1 MIRGEGLMKRS
12 TAFKTTA
19 ALLAVFALLPLFA
32 ACNKTA
38 KAEYFD
44 IFGTTAYI
52 ETYDA
57 DDAEKT
63 ESGMRRVEELC
74 SVNIEG
80 SDIWRINAAHAG
92 ETVTVDEVTMLL
104 LTRAM
109 SVYELTD
116 GCYDPTV
123 YPLVEL
129 WGFAAGDF
137 VAGTPPEG
145 GIPTDEEIS
154 AALAL
159 VGFDRAFSLNASEC
173 TVTKLIEGAKLDLGG
188 IAKGYA
194 SSLAFS
200 VSFDICNV
208 GGNLAV
214 GMPAATIGVPAP
226 RETET
231 VSSSWLFSFK
241 AAYGQCVSTSGDYER
256 YYFVDGVRYHHII
269 DPRTGYP
276 ASSGLASATV
286 ISTDGSF
293 ADAFATAVIVGGK
306 DAAERWMSDEDNTW
320 EFDLVTVTENNEVTS
335 QFFSVLLHSR
345 SLPIC
350 ILLAAFRPCK
360 IIRKSLALR
369 CEQFRA
375 DRFWLSNSGVPE

>member
-1 MIRGEGLMKRS
+1 MIRGEGSMKRS

-200 VSFDICNV
+200 VSFDICSV

-214 GMPAATIGVPAP
+214 GMSTATIGVPAP

-231 VSSSWLFSFK
+231 ASSSWLFSFK

-256 YYFVDGVRYHHII
+256 YYVIDGVRYHHII

-286 ISTDGSF
+286 ISTDGAF

-306 DAAERWMSDEDNTW
+306 DAAERWLSDEGNTR

-335 QFFSVLLHSR
+335 Y
-345 SLPIC
+345 
-350 ILLAAFRPCK
+350 
-360 IIRKSLALR
+360 
-369 CEQFRA
+369 
-375 DRFWLSNSGVPE
+375 GPELTYAK

>member
-214 GMPAATIGVPAP
+214 GMPAATIGLFRRRREIPPHHRPAHGLS
-226 RETET
+226 RVERACERDGHLDGRILRRRIRDRGHRRRQGRGGEMD
-231 VSSSWLFSFK
+231 VRR
-241 AAYGQCVSTSGDYER
+241 GQHL
-256 YYFVDGVRYHHII
+256 GVRPRDRHREQRSDLVRSRTDLCLTVII
-269 DPRTGYP
+269 RTGLR
-276 ASSGLASATV
+276 AILFG
-286 ISTDGSF
+286 
-293 ADAFATAVIVGGK
+293 AFT
-306 DAAERWMSDEDNTW
+306 
-320 EFDLVTVTENNEVTS
+320 
-335 QFFSVLLHSR
+335 
-345 SLPIC
+345 
-350 ILLAAFRPCK
+350 
-360 IIRKSLALR
+360 
-369 CEQFRA
+369 
-375 DRFWLSNSGVPE
+375 

>member
-1 MIRGEGLMKRS
+1 MTRGEGLMKRS

-92 ETVTVDEVTMLL
+92 ETVTVDEITMLL

-123 YPLVEL
+123 YPLVKL

-159 VGFDRAFSLNASEC
+159 VGFDRVFSLNASEC

-241 AAYGQCVSTSGDYER
+241 AAYGQCVSTSGDYCER
-256 YYFVDGVRYHHII
+256 DGHLDGRSICRRIRHRRHSGRQGRGGEMDVRRGQHLGVR
-269 DPRTGYP
+269 PRDRHREQRSDLVRSRTDICLTEKRRRMTRVASFRSGRQRDIFLTNESVYP
-276 ASSGLASATV
+276 AFLKDKHRSA
-286 ISTDGSF
+286 
-293 ADAFATAVIVGGK
+293 
-306 DAAERWMSDEDNTW
+306 
-320 EFDLVTVTENNEVTS
+320 
-335 QFFSVLLHSR
+335 
-345 SLPIC
+345 
-350 ILLAAFRPCK
+350 
-360 IIRKSLALR
+360 AL
-369 CEQFRA
+369 
-375 DRFWLSNSGVPE
+375 

>member
-123 YPLVEL
+123 YPLVKL

-276 ASSGLASATV
+276 ASSGLVSATV

-335 QFFSVLLHSR
+335 Y
-345 SLPIC
+345 
-350 ILLAAFRPCK
+350 
-360 IIRKSLALR
+360 
-369 CEQFRA
+369 
-375 DRFWLSNSGVPE
+375 GPELTYA

>member
-1 MIRGEGLMKRS
+1 MTRGEGSMKSS

-57 DDAEKT
+57 DDAEKI

-74 SVNIEG
+74 SVNIED

-92 ETVTVDEVTMLL
+92 ETVIVDEVTMLL

-137 VAGTPPEG
+137 VAGTPPKG

-226 RETET
+226 REMET

-276 ASSGLASATV
+276 ASSGLAS
-286 ISTDGSF
+286 F

-306 DAAERWMSDEDNTW
+306 DAAERWMSDEGNTW
-320 EFDLVTVTENNEVTS
+320 EFDLVTVTENNDVTS
-335 QFFSVLLHSR
+335 Y
-345 SLPIC
+345 
-350 ILLAAFRPCK
+350 
-360 IIRKSLALR
+360 
-369 CEQFRA
+369 
-375 DRFWLSNSGVPE
+375 GPELTYA

>member
-1 MIRGEGLMKRS
+1 MTRGAGSMKRS

-32 ACNKTA
+32 ACNREA

-57 DDAEKT
+57 DDAEKI
-63 ESGMRRVEELC
+63 ESEMRRVEELC

-80 SDIWRINAAHAG
+80 SDIWRINSAHAG
-92 ETVTVDEVTMLL
+92 EAVKVDEVTMLL
-104 LTRAM
+104 LTRAL

-145 GIPTDEEIS
+145 GIPTD
-154 AALAL
+154 
-159 VGFDRAFSLNASEC
+159 SLNASEC

-194 SSLAFS
+194 SSLAFA

-214 GMPAATIGVPAP
+214 GMSSATIGVPAP

-241 AAYGQCVSTSGDYER
+241 AAYGQCISTSGDYER
-256 YYFVDGVRYHHII
+256 YYVIDGVRYHHII

-286 ISTDGSF
+286 ISTDGAF

-306 DAAERWMSDEDNTW
+306 DAAERWISDEGNTW

-335 QFFSVLLHSR
+335 Y
-345 SLPIC
+345 
-350 ILLAAFRPCK
+350 
-360 IIRKSLALR
+360 
-369 CEQFRA
+369 
-375 DRFWLSNSGVPE
+375 GPELTYA

>member
-1 MIRGEGLMKRS
+1 MTRRAGSMKRS

-32 ACNKTA
+32 ACNREA

-57 DDAEKT
+57 DDAAKI

-92 ETVTVDEVTMLL
+92 ETVKVDEVTMLL

-231 VSSSWLFSFK
+231 VSSS
-241 AAYGQCVSTSGDYER
+241 YT
-256 YYFVDGVRYHHII
+256 
-269 DPRTGYP
+269 T
-276 ASSGLASATV
+276 
-286 ISTDGSF
+286 
-293 ADAFATAVIVGGK
+293 
-306 DAAERWMSDEDNTW
+306 
-320 EFDLVTVTENNEVTS
+320 
-335 QFFSVLLHSR
+335 
-345 SLPIC
+345 
-350 ILLAAFRPCK
+350 
-360 IIRKSLALR
+360 
-369 CEQFRA
+369 
-375 DRFWLSNSGVPE
+375 

>member
-1 MIRGEGLMKRS
+1 MTSRRKNVICS
-12 TAFKTTA
+12 A
-19 ALLAVFALLPLFA
+19 AILLAAVLMLLSFA

-57 DDAEKT
+57 DDAEEIENK
-63 ESGMRRVEELC
+63 MRRIEELC
-74 SVNIEG
+74 SVNVEG

-116 GCYDPTV
+116 GCYDPSV

-145 GIPTDEEIS
+145 GIPTEEEIE

-159 VGFDRAFSLNASEC
+159 VGFDRAFSLDASEC

-188 IAKGYA
+188 IAKGHA
-194 SSLAFS
+194 ASLAFS
-200 VSFDICNV
+200 VTFDICNV

-214 GMPAATIGVPAP
+214 GMPTATIGVPAP

-231 VSSSWLFSFK
+231 TDSSWLFSFK
-241 AAYGQCVSTSGDYER
+241 ASYGQCISTSGDYER
-256 YYFVDGVRYHHII
+256 YYFVGDVRYHHII

-286 ISTDGSF
+286 ISTDGAF

-306 DAAERWMSDEDNTW
+306 DAAERWLSDESNTW
-320 EFDLVTVTENNEVTS
+320 EFDLVAVTVNNEVTS
-335 QFFSVLLHSR
+335 Y
-345 SLPIC
+345 
-350 ILLAAFRPCK
+350 
-360 IIRKSLALR
+360 
-369 CEQFRA
+369 
-375 DRFWLSNSGVPE
+375 GPELTYA

>member
-1 MIRGEGLMKRS
+1 
-12 TAFKTTA
+12 
-19 ALLAVFALLPLFA
+19 
-32 ACNKTA
+32 
-38 KAEYFD
+38 
-44 IFGTTAYI
+44 
-52 ETYDA
+52 
-57 DDAEKT
+57 
-63 ESGMRRVEELC
+63 MRRVEELC

-92 ETVTVDEVTMLL
+92 ETVKVDAVTMFL
-104 LTRAM
+104 LTLAM

-154 AALAL
+154 AALEL
-159 VGFDRAFSLNASEC
+159 VGFGRAFSLNASEC

-214 GMPAATIGVPAP
+214 GMPTATIGVPAP
-226 RETET
+226 RETEA

-241 AAYGQCVSTSGDYER
+241 AAYGQCISTSGDYER
-256 YYFVDGVRYHHII
+256 YYFVDDVRYHHII

-286 ISTDGSF
+286 ISTDGAF
-293 ADAFATAVIVGGK
+293 ADAFATAVIVGGA
-306 DAAERWMSDEDNTW
+306 DAAERWLSDESNTW
-320 EFDLVTVTENNEVTS
+320 ELDLVTVTENNEVTS
-335 QFFSVLLHSR
+335 Y
-345 SLPIC
+345 
-350 ILLAAFRPCK
+350 
-360 IIRKSLALR
+360 
-369 CEQFRA
+369 
-375 DRFWLSNSGVPE
+375 GPELTYA

>member
-1 MIRGEGLMKRS
+1 
-12 TAFKTTA
+12 
-19 ALLAVFALLPLFA
+19 
-32 ACNKTA
+32 
-38 KAEYFD
+38 
-44 IFGTTAYI
+44 
-52 ETYDA
+52 
-57 DDAEKT
+57 
-63 ESGMRRVEELC
+63 MRRVEELC

-92 ETVTVDEVTMLL
+92 ETVKVDEVTMLL

-159 VGFDRAFSLNASEC
+159 VGFGRAFSLNASEC

-256 YYFVDGVRYHHII
+256 YYFVGGVRYHHII

-286 ISTDGSF
+286 ISTDGAF

-306 DAAERWMSDEDNTW
+306 DAAERWISDEGNTW

-335 QFFSVLLHSR
+335 Y
-345 SLPIC
+345 
-350 ILLAAFRPCK
+350 
-360 IIRKSLALR
+360 
-369 CEQFRA
+369 
-375 DRFWLSNSGVPE
+375 GPELTYA

>member
-123 YPLVEL
+123 YPLVKL

-194 SSLAFS
+194 SSLAF
-200 VSFDICNV
+200 
-208 GGNLAV
+208 
-214 GMPAATIGVPAP
+214 
-226 RETET
+226 
-231 VSSSWLFSFK
+231 WLFSFK

-286 ISTDGSF
+286 ISTDGAF

-306 DAAERWMSDEDNTW
+306 DAAERWISDEGNTW

-335 QFFSVLLHSR
+335 Y
-345 SLPIC
+345 
-350 ILLAAFRPCK
+350 
-360 IIRKSLALR
+360 
-369 CEQFRA
+369 
-375 DRFWLSNSGVPE
+375 GPELTYA